1 MERARQICADKGM
14 VVVEPRDATVNR
26 RVWEGSRGPYWLN
39 VGRDNPKTR

>member
-1 MERARQICADKGM
+1 MERAHQICADKGM
-14 VVVEPRDATVNR
+14 VVVEPRDATFNR